1 MSPEWYSGYTCRQAG
16 AQERSNGDSLAGL
29 GRQAMNAPPIQESAL
44 NRPEAVLAGLLHALG
59 RGVYRTKLVKLTYL
73 LDESNYRL
81 RGRTMTGFEYMWD
94 NYGPNAEDN
103 RIVRELDQ
111 MGRAGVITMRQVM
124 ETPGP
129 AYLYKIGPCCD
140 PADLPL
146 SSDDW
151 VEIHTTVHKYG
162 KLTTTQVVKA
172 SKATAPMCE
181 ARQYGALVFAQA
193 PPLTPEE
200 VDSDPFWQ
208 ETLAAIDIQSD
219 RISLDDL
226 RSWSG

>member
-1 MSPEWYSGYTCRQAG
+1 
-16 AQERSNGDSLAGL
+16 
-29 GRQAMNAPPIQESAL
+29 MNAPPIQESAL

-81 RGRTMTGFEYMWD
+81 HGRTMTGFEYVWD

-103 RIVRELDQ
+103 RIVRELDEVA
-111 MGRAGVITMRQVM
+111 RAGVITMRQVM
-124 ETPGP
+124 ETRGP
-129 AYLYKIGPCCD
+129 TYFYKIGPHCD
-140 PADLPL
+140 PAGLPL

-162 KLTTTQVVKA
+162 KLTTRQVVKA
-172 SKATAPMCE
+172 SKTTAPMCG
-181 ARQYGALVFAQA
+181 ARQYGALVFTQD

-200 VDSDPFWQ
+200 VDSDPFWR
-208 ETLAAIDIQSD
+208 ETLAAINSQSD

-226 RSWSG
+226 QSQSA